1 MFGRLES
8 DQAGVSEEELG
19 IIYAIFACWVAAAA
33 DATELDGTECG
44 NNRALDILNWRVL
57 HNGPVTR
64 AH

>member
-1 MFGRLES
+1 MFGRLER
-8 DQAGVSEEELG
+8 GEELG
-19 IIYAIFACWVAAAA
+19 IIYAIFACWVAAAAA